1 MEHPGHV
8 ATCTEFL
15 AVLDVMLQKH
25 HDRLLQCLQPRGTD
39 DCPSVA
45 GEQNFSFPPK
55 AEASAGRMTA
65 SVPADFSATGQVGFE
80 IPRAA
85 LGWGASSAGFAD
97 VGNADP
103 EGERASPSGRSRG
116 EKERPRTDD
125 VFAEG
130 AMEESPGLDSKA
142 KFSPEDAMEKS
153 TGLDAKVK
161 LSHEVRS
168 PHFTSYSQHLESV
181 RMASLHRGTIVS
193 KIRRTAMRASIP
205 YSERSRPLCSAVT
218 GLVASN
224 HFEVAMSIFI
234 LSNALFCGVEVEY
247 MAQSK
252 AAEPPQTL
260 EQISLFFTI
269 GFAMELVLRIVGEGR
284 RFLRA
289 PNCKWNMFD
298 CLIVSTGV
306 LENFLGGLQVSGL
319 RIIRMARI
327 VRVLRIARVMRHF
340 RSLRILIYAVSSTI
354 RSLFWMMS
362 ILMIALYSFGLL
374 FTQAVTQ
381 HQVFPDG
388 LVIPGLEDAF
398 GTLGRSMFTLFKA
411 ISGGVDWQEPVALL
425 GRLHPLW
432 VAIYLVY
439 FMLTYFALLN
449 VVTGVFCHTAIESAS
464 HDQDMAA
471 QAQMAA
477 KEEYI
482 LMLRRLFKRI
492 NMNHTGTITLQELE
506 GALRDDKVS
515 SYFEAIDLSS
525 DEAFSLFKLLD
536 EDGSHVLDIDAFVTG
551 CLKLRGQAK
560 NVQIAMMMHETRWKM
575 QKLLK
580 SVRCIE
586 AQMQGLTKASPPQ

>member
-1 MEHPGHV
+1 MERPGSV
-8 ATCTEFL
+8 ALCTEFIS
-15 AVLDVMLQKH
+15 VLDTMLEKH
-25 HDRLLQCLQPRGTD
+25 HNRLLQSLQTRNPADHCLPTAEAWSTDNCPRSAQVSAWRTSWPSPPHAHVRWQEGCEAAPPDADERLGIFSNGLLEMGHAGLEGPRGSRD
-39 DCPSVA
+39 
-45 GEQNFSFPPK
+45 EK
-55 AEASAGRMTA
+55 
-65 SVPADFSATGQVGFE
+65 
-80 IPRAA
+80 
-85 LGWGASSAGFAD
+85 
-97 VGNADP
+97 
-103 EGERASPSGRSRG
+103 SRG
-116 EKERPRTDD
+116 EEDSPRSGED
-125 VFAEG
+125 VPAEVEG
-130 AMEESPGLDSKA
+130 ETILASRSHSTVTFTSESPENKA
-142 KFSPEDAMEKS
+142 
-153 TGLDAKVK
+153 
-161 LSHEVRS
+161 R
-168 PHFTSYSQHLESV
+168 TSSYTEYLQLA
-181 RMASLHRGTIVS
+181 RTQSLHRGTFAGR
-193 KIRRTAMRASIP
+193 IRRTAL
-205 YSERSRPLCSAVT
+205 RPTINRGETYPGLCPALT
-218 GLVASN
+218 DFVASSR
-224 HFEVAMSIFI
+224 FELLMSIFI
-234 LSNALFCGVEVEY
+234 LGNALFCGVEVEY
-247 MAQSK
+247 MAQTK
-252 AAEPPQTL
+252 AKEPPQTL
-260 EQISLFFTI
+260 DHVSLLFTI
-269 GFAMELVLRIVGEGR
+269 GFAVELCLRIVGEGR
-284 RFLRA
+284 KFLQS
-289 PNCKWNMFD
+289 PNCKWNVFD
-298 CLIVSTGV
+298 CFIVVTGL
-306 LENFLGGLQVSGL
+306 LEKFLGGLQVSSL

-327 VRVLRIARVMRHF
+327 IRVMRIARVMRHF

-425 GRLHPLW
+425 GRLHPVW
-432 VAIYLVY
+432 VAIYLIY

-471 QAQMAA
+471 QAQMVA

-506 GALRDDKVS
+506 CALKDDKVS

-575 QKLLK
+575 QKLMK

-586 AQMQGLTKASPPQ
+586 EQMHELTKACPPR